1 MILMNLFPYACMS
14 RFISQHLVQI
24 YMLNELKKKQN
35 NKTAQQRKHLL
46 WRKQD
51 HNTAQISLINKVWSN
66 WSKLAE
72 TINLPCIKIHTG
84 MLQSKC
90 IIFISDCLKELKGPD
105 IQITFP
111 WSLKSIWRLLVFSN
125 FSAWWLEFKVFFQ
138 GFCFESLE
146 CDPWATVRM

>member
-1 MILMNLFPYACMS
+1 MHACLDLFPNILYMS
-14 RFISQHLVQI
+14 VCS
-24 YMLNELKKKQN
+24 MSKKKKKTH

-72 TINLPCIKIHTG
+72 TINLPCIKIHIG

-146 CDPWATVRM
+146 CDHWATLHL